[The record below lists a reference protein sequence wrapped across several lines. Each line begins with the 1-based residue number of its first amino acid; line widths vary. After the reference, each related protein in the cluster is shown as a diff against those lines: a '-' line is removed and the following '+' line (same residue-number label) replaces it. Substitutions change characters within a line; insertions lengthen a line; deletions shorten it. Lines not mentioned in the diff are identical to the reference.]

1 MLDIYDIADP
11 DWTLVGLEGDYGFV
25 PANYI
30 EEAAEPSPALPT
42 RPRVVQLEPE
52 TELEEE
58 PEPAPRQPLTPAS
71 PSSPPAN
78 PAAALAGIIQQ
89 KTGPSSPT
97 ATSRAAPIPPQI
109 AVRQQQQYTP
119 EESDEEAP
127 TPRLPQR
134 PASAQ
139 LSPEPNQYLSSPRSP
154 EPPGVLPSPP
164 YNRAASQGYDDT
176 AIATSPGG
184 YHLYNIHEMVSHMGK
199 NKKMPMT
206 LGINV
211 ARGVIMIAPEK
222 SRDGPQKEWTAEKLT
237 HYSIEGKHVFVEL
250 VKPSKSIDFHAGAKD
265 TAHEIVAALGEL
277 AGAARAGGLREVI
290 AAGSG
295 SANVQRKGQM
305 LYEFMAQGD
314 DEVTVAVGD
323 EVIVIDDTKS
333 DDWWMVRRL
342 KNGKEGVVPSSYVEI
357 TETVQQA
364 PPSMSGL
371 NAGRS
376 TVEQNR
382 LEEERVARQAS
393 KARRRRESE
402 LQGAEVGPGLHL
414 PERGSSL
421 HSRDIDT
428 RRSSQRSKRE
438 SRADTRASSSSKPS
452 K

>member
-1 MLDIYDIADP
+1 MGLD
-11 DWTLVGLEGDYGFV
+11 GEYGFV

-42 RPRVVQLEPE
+42 RPRAAQPEPELEP
-52 TELEEE
+52 EEE
-58 PEPAPRQPLTPAS
+58 PELTPRQPPTPVS

-97 ATSRAAPIPPQI
+97 STSRTAPIPPQI
-109 AVRQQQQYTP
+109 AVPRRHQYTP
-119 EESDEEAP
+119 EESDEEVPA
-127 TPRLPQR
+127 PRLPQR
-134 PASAQ
+134 RASEQ
-139 LSPEPNQYLSSPRSP
+139 LSPEPNQYLSSPRTP
-154 EPPGVLPSPP
+154 EPLGVLPSPP
-164 YNRAASQGYDDT
+164 YNRAVSQGYDE
-176 AIATSPGG
+176 AASVTSPGG

-211 ARGVIMIAPEK
+211 AKGVIMIAPEK

-250 VKPSKSIDFHAGAKD
+250 VRPSKSIDFHAGAKD
-265 TAHEIVAALGEL
+265 TAQEIVAALGEL

-295 SANVQRKGQM
+295 SANVQKKGKM

-314 DEVTVAVGD
+314 DEVTVAVDD

-357 TETVQQA
+357 TETIEQT
-364 PPSMSGL
+364 PTSMSGL

-376 TVEQNR
+376 AVEQNR
-382 LEEERVARQAS
+382 LEEERLTRQAS
-393 KARRRRESE
+393 KAQRRRDSE

-414 PERGSSL
+414 PQRGSSL
-421 HSRDIDT
+421 HSTDIDT

-452 K
+452 KGS